1 MVVVALIF
9 VGVHIG
15 CSYCNKILL
24 ALLEATFVVVFDDVV
39 VVVVAVNVVVNVV
52 VVVLFVINDQITFSF
67 GQ

>member
-24 ALLEATFVVVFDDVV
+24 ALLEATFVVVFDDI

>member
-39 VVVVAVNVVVNVV
+39 VVVAVNVVVNVV
-52 VVVLFVINDQITFSF
+52 VVVLFVINDQTTFSF

>member
-39 VVVVAVNVVVNVV
+39 VVVAVNVVVNVV